1 MAQRRLSLRAQ
12 AVAWLA
18 QREQSELELRRKL
31 ARRLQADRA
40 ESADA
45 GNSDDT
51 SDDTTVQVDAL
62 IAWLIEKGYLNEQ
75 RFIASRLHARS
86 GRHGPRRIE
95 QELARHGLALPDDE
109 ARQLRLGE
117 YDQARAV
124 WQRRFGAAPA
134 DPREAARQA
143 RFLAGRGYS
152 AEVVRRV
159 LRDAANERLTA
170 PASAED
176 PQAEPD
182 QFLPHGPPTD

>member
-1 MAQRRLSLRAQ
+1 
-12 AVAWLA
+12 
-18 QREQSELELRRKL
+18 
-31 ARRLQADRA
+31 
-40 ESADA
+40 
-45 GNSDDT
+45 
-51 SDDTTVQVDAL
+51 
-62 IAWLIEKGYLNEQ
+62 
-75 RFIASRLHARS
+75 
-86 GRHGPRRIE
+86 
-95 QELARHGLALPDDE
+95 
-109 ARQLRLGE
+109 
-117 YDQARAV
+117 RAV